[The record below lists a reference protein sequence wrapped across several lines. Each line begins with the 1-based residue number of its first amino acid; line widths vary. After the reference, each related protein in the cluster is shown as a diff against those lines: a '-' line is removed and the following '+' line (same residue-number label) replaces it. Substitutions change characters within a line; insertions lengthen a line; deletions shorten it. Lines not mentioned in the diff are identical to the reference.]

1 MLSED
6 NLLYFGMTG
15 AVGWID
21 IDTWNDTQD
30 PEASQGWCPAVLDT
44 NGDGEIT
51 EWTEPDDAIDPAKDH
66 RISFGCYSVAVS
78 PTDGSLWCSG
88 VGERDKRLMR
98 LDKGSNPPET
108 CKAEFYEPPP
118 SGNPAIIGSGGVE
131 VDHNG
136 VVWQN
141 WRVSGQFATFD
152 RSKCDT
158 TSDLTASGQS
168 CPEGWTFYRKDDP
181 TSSRDLPT
189 VASTIRTPGGRARG
203 YGPVTPPIRRG
214 TSKVAR
220 AKVARACSRKP

>member
-1 MLSED
+1 MV
-6 NLLYFGMTG
+6 F
-15 AVGWID
+15 
-21 IDTWNDTQD
+21 
-30 PEASQGWCPAVLDT
+30 
-44 NGDGEIT
+44 
-51 EWTEPDDAIDPAKDH
+51 
-66 RISFGCYSVAVS
+66 R
-78 PTDGSLWCSG
+78 

-181 TSSRDLPT
+181 TYTDSFYHANESYLAHMDHHDVLGLGEDSAMYGSVNTDAIEVFSSNTGQFVTLRVPYPRSGSSRDLPT
-189 VASTIRTPGGRARG
+189 VASTIRTPGGRARA
-203 YGPVTPPIRRG
+203 YGPATPPTRHG
-214 TSKVAR
+214 TSKVAK